1 MIAFLNFIEKFKTS
15 LRSQNILHSISG
27 MRQKNIDKKYQ
38 IFQNLQSNKNLFLKP
53 QEKFEFFLNRNFLSK
68 NLENECLNF
77 ENARKYF

>member
-1 MIAFLNFIEKFKTS
+1 
-15 LRSQNILHSISG
+15 

-53 QEKFEFFLNRNFLSK
+53 QEKFEFLSK

-77 ENARKYF
+77 EKVRTCLELIKINCYQRV

>member
-1 MIAFLNFIEKFKTS
+1 
-15 LRSQNILHSISG
+15 

-53 QEKFEFFLNRNFLSK
+53 QEKFEVFLNRNFLSK

-77 ENARKYF
+77 ENAKKYF